1 VKNTLAT
8 VQALLGATARSS
20 TSIEEFYHSF
30 AARVVALGRTHTLLT
45 EDYWQ
50 AASVREMLT
59 TELGPYATG
68 AESRVVLNGPD
79 VQLYGDLAVPLGMA
93 IHELATNAA
102 KHGSLSLPEGR
113 VHVTWDVLDREGAQ
127 TLVLDWAEMDGPTVE
142 RPRRRGFGTTL
153 IQRVLTTQCNA
164 DIQYEFDPAGVRFHL
179 EAPLLEDRLVP
190 DY

>member
-1 VKNTLAT
+1 
-8 VQALLGATARSS
+8 
-20 TSIEEFYHSF
+20 
-30 AARVVALGRTHTLLT
+30 
-45 EDYWQ
+45 
-50 AASVREMLT
+50 MLT

-127 TLVLDWAEMDGPTVE
+127 TLVLGWAEIDGPTVE
-142 RPRRRGFGTTL
+142 KPRRKGFGTTL

-179 EAPLLEDRLVP
+179 EAPLLVERLVP